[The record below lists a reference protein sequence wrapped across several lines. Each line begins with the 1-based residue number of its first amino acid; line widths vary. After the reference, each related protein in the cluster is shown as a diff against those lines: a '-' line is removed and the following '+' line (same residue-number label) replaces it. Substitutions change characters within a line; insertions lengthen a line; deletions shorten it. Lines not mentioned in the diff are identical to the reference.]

1 MNVAAR
7 HVAQILAALEAGRHA
22 DALRLARALFELHP
36 EDEGA
41 LALLAASAEQAGQMD
56 EALLL
61 LRRLVHKHPQ
71 TWQHWNN
78 LGNVERAFGH
88 QDAALEAYRRALAL
102 QPERARLRANLGLL
116 HLNRGEY
123 RLAREQLGIA
133 CGLPGADAGMR
144 VWAAVAC
151 HADGDQVAAQRLVA
165 TVDIGSQLSEEAQLE
180 LGWLLVQAGRFDEGE
195 RLLTRPYAD
204 KALAMRAAARRVLAL
219 ERVNRLDAA
228 QALLDA
234 LTVPGHTGDPLAR
247 QEALHADAVVA
258 LRRNDYAHARRSFE
272 AALEVAGS
280 HGARVPLWFGLAQ
293 ACDRLDDI
301 PSALAALTQAHH
313 ERAANADDWYPGAP
327 HSGNLRVADAWL
339 SREEA
344 ASLGTICPDDRA
356 APVFVVG
363 FPRSGT
369 TLVEQMLAAHPS
381 FVSVDERPFVWST
394 LRRLETGG
402 VGYPAALVHLMP
414 QQLATLR
421 QHYWSEAD
429 AVVRVPAGMRL
440 VDKNPLNMLLLPL
453 LVQLFPQA
461 TVIFCRR
468 HPCDT
473 ILSCYLQDF
482 RDPDLRAMCS
492 SLERLATDYAVFD
505 RQWQH
510 HVEVLHPQ
518 LLELRYEDL
527 VADPDTAL
535 GRIGIFL
542 GIDKV
547 AAMRNFQARAK
558 ARGFISTPS
567 YAQVVEPLRTDA
579 IDRWRRYIESFR
591 ALLPIL
597 QGAIVRGGYDA

>member
-1 MNVAAR
+1 MNVAAGQ
-7 HVAQILAALEAGRHA
+7 VAQILTALEAGRYA
-22 DALRLARALFELHP
+22 DALRLARALFALHP

-61 LRRLVHKHPQ
+61 LQRLVHKHPQ

-78 LGNVERAFGH
+78 LGNVERTLGY
-88 QDAALEAYRRALAL
+88 QDAALEAYGRALAL
-102 QPERARLRANLGLL
+102 QPEHARLRVNLGLL

-133 CGLPGADAGMR
+133 CGLPGADASMR
-144 VWAAVAC
+144 VWTAVAC
-151 HADGDQVAAQRLVA
+151 HADGDLEEATQWVAA
-165 TVDIGSQLSEEAQLE
+165 VDIDSQLSEEARLE
-180 LGWLLVQAGRFDEGE
+180 LGWLLVQVGRFDEGE
-195 RLLTRPYAD
+195 CLLARPYAD
-204 KALAMRAAARRVLAL
+204 KALAMRATARRVLAL

-228 QALLDA
+228 QALLGA
-234 LTVPGHTGDPLAR
+234 LTVPASEGDPLAR

-258 LRRNDYAHARRSFE
+258 LRRNDYAHARRFFE
-272 AALEVAGS
+272 AALEVSGS
-280 HGARVPLWFGLAQ
+280 RGARVPLWFGLAQ

-301 PSALAALTQAHH
+301 PAALAALTQAHH
-313 ERAANADDWYPGAP
+313 ECAANADDWHPGAP

-369 TLVEQMLAAHPS
+369 TLVEQMLAAHPA

-394 LRRLETGG
+394 LRRLEAGG
-402 VGYPAALVHLMP
+402 VEYPAVLTRLMP
-414 QQLATLR
+414 QQLAALR
-421 QHYWSEAD
+421 QHYWSEVD
-429 AVVRVPAGMRL
+429 AVVRVPEGMRL

-453 LVQLFPQA
+453 LVRLFPQSP
-461 TVIFCRR
+461 VIFCRR

-482 RDPDLRAMCS
+482 RDPDLRMMCS
-492 SLERLATDYAVFD
+492 SLERLATDYAAFD

-510 HVEVLHPQ
+510 HVEVLHPR

-527 VADPDTAL
+527 VADPDTAF
-535 GRIGIFL
+535 GRMGTFL
-542 GIDKV
+542 GIDNV
-547 AAMRNFQARAK
+547 AVMHNFQTRAK
-558 ARGFISTPS
+558 VRGFISTPS

-579 IDRWRRYIESFR
+579 INRWRRYTESFR

-597 QGAIVRGGYDA
+597 RGAIVRGGYDA